1 MVLPAMGVVSEVIAA
16 GARRMI
22 FGYAFMVYAMV
33 GIAVIGFMVGEGGIA
48 SVFILF
54 AVIAVIG
61 AFASLR
67 MIETRGRR
75 LEDIAA

>member
-1 MVLPAMGVVSEVIAA
+1 LATSWLRIASA
-16 GARRMI
+16 IGP
-22 FGYAFMVYAMV
+22 
-33 GIAVIGFMVGEGGIA
+33 AVIGFMVGEGGIA

-54 AVIAVIG
+54 AVVAVIG

>member
-1 MVLPAMGVVSEVIAA
+1 
-16 GARRMI
+16 
-22 FGYAFMVYAMV
+22 
-33 GIAVIGFMVGEGGIA
+33 MVGEGGIA

-54 AVIAVIG
+54 AVVAVIG